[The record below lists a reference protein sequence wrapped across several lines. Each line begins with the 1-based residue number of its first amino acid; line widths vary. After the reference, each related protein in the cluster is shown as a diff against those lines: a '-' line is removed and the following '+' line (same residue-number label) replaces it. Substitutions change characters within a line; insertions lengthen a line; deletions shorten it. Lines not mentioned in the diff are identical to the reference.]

1 MCLKRTKNTKMYTIL
16 LFSKVRKILCLILI
30 LTLFSCNNPE
40 RNCKDFKTG
49 AFQFTLDVNGKKST
63 TTFTRFDNIEVET
76 FNGKTDTSS
85 IRWVNDCEYILEKLH
100 PKNIQEKKA
109 INIRILTTSKNSY
122 TFEFG
127 TVGSNKKQIGTVI
140 KIK

>member
-1 MCLKRTKNTKMYTIL
+1 MKIISCVLFCFL
-16 LFSKVRKILCLILI
+16 LFSCYDQ
-30 LTLFSCNNPE
+30 E

-49 AFQFTLDVNGKKST
+49 KFQFDLEVNGKKNT
-63 TTFTRFDNIEVET
+63 TIFERNDSIEIET
-76 FNGKTDTSS
+76 FNGRTDTST
-85 IRWVNDCEYILEKLH
+85 IRWVNDCEYVLEKLH

-127 TVGSNKKQIGTVI
+127 IVGSNKKQKGTVN